1 MRNFA
6 SWSGLTIR
14 ALYGARPNSRKRYA
28 SAYPAQMATLNAAPP
43 ATDDARGRSSRDNAR
58 AAIGRIARNMNAS
71 PTGMNNAQKDPI
83 IAFAVPYFH
92 HPARNAKYS

>member
-1 MRNFA
+1 MSFVVE
-6 SWSGLTIR
+6 
-14 ALYGARPNSRKRYA
+14 A
-28 SAYPAQMATLNAAPP
+28 SA
-43 ATDDARGRSSRDNAR
+43 ARGGLDHTRPKLMAY
-58 AAIGRIARNMNAS
+58 MNAS